1 MGCRQAARLSFG
13 ELLEKGRNFM
23 KFKIKT
29 YLWTGIIMGV
39 FCAIMLAV
47 MPSQVRLP
55 MFDSGAPS
63 PRIIPGICL
72 VGMLICSVIL
82 LIQSLVF
89 KKEKIIE
96 FDWSK
101 EKPCILLIL
110 LLCVYV
116 ALTIYIGFI
125 PAVCITFPVM
135 LFYCGE
141 RKPFIYIFTV
151 AAGIGIFFL
160 FKFVFHVSLPGIPG
174 L

>member
-1 MGCRQAARLSFG
+1 
-13 ELLEKGRNFM
+13 M

-29 YLWTGIIMGV
+29 YFWSGIIMGL
-39 FCAIMLAV
+39 FSIFMLIM

-72 VGMLICSVIL
+72 VGILICSVIL

-89 KKEKIIE
+89 KKEKIVE
-96 FDWSK
+96 FDWK
-101 EKPCILLIL
+101 VEKPVIVLIF

-125 PAVCITFPVM
+125 PAVCIIFPII
-135 LFYCGE
+135 LWYCGE

-151 AAGIGIFFL
+151 ASGIGIFFL
-160 FKFVFHVSLPGIPG
+160 FKYVFHVSLPGIPG
-174 L
+174 LGGFL